1 LNTFSE
7 LGLSELLVSTLDKI
21 GFTTPTEVQV
31 ETLPVALA
39 GRDLIVSAETGSGK
53 TAAYAL
59 PILER
64 LKDKEPV
71 RKEGAQAE
79 APKPDKKSRSRQRFR
94 RWGNEDQFEAP
105 KTSALVVVPTRELAL
120 QVKEQFLKLN
130 PNKSLKVLV
139 LYGGADFLGQSHA
152 LKRGADIII
161 ATPGRLI
168 DFLMRGACVLNDV
181 NMVVLDEA
189 DRLLD
194 LGFTIQINQIL
205 DYLPV
210 ERQTVVF
217 SATIDKRVNAVA
229 SAYLK
234 NPHTIKINTGRIE
247 PSTIEQHI
255 HYLKEREKEA
265 KLLELIQASDSGSV
279 LVFTRT
285 KIKATM
291 LAERMKEMNI
301 GVEEIHGDIRQR
313 HRERTLQRYRNGE
326 FQVLVATDVAA
337 RGLDVPSINQVINYD
352 LPQSASDYVHRIGR
366 TGRAGRS
373 GVAHSFVSDDQRYL
387 LSEIEKVVGRTL
399 GDGRPTRSAGG
410 GKARSGGGGGHRGGG
425 GYGRSGGSSSGG
437 GGGWGRSDFNRG
449 ERSSSS
455 GGNWGRA
462 KSAEGGAERGTG
474 DREPRTPYGDS
485 DKYVVKKNYDEPR
498 NGERNFYG
506 DKPSYGDR
514 PAYGGGEG
522 RPNRDRFVSRGDR
535 PAYGGDRPEGEGRPA
550 RERFARPSGDRPAY
564 GADKPASGGKPAY
577 GDRPAYGERAAGGDR
592 PRYGKPA
599 FAKAKAGGGGG
610 GYGAKHSGP
619 KPAQKRRFD

>member
-71 RKEGAQAE
+71 RKAGAQAE
-79 APKPDKKSRSRQRFR
+79 TPKPDKKSRSRQRFR

-130 PNKSLKVLV
+130 PNKTLKVLV

-194 LGFTIQINQIL
+194 LGFTVQINQIL

-352 LPQSASDYVHRIGR
+352 LPQSAADYVHRIGR

-399 GDGRPTRSAGG
+399 GDGRPTRSSGG
-410 GKARSGGGGGHRGGG
+410 GKARSGGGGHRGGG
-425 GYGRSGGSSSGG
+425 GYGRSGGSSG
-437 GGGWGRSDFNRG
+437 GGGWGRGDFNRG
-449 ERSSSS
+449 ERSSS
-455 GGNWGRA
+455 GGGSWGRA
-462 KSAEGGAERGTG
+462 KTAEGGAERGG
-474 DREPRTPYGDS
+474 DREPRTPYGDN

-498 NGERNFYG
+498 SGERNF
-506 DKPSYGDR
+506 YGDR

-564 GADKPASGGKPAY
+564 GADKPAYGGKSSY
-577 GDRPAYGERAAGGDR
+577 GDRPAYGERAGGDR

-599 FAKAKAGGGGG
+599 FAKAKAGGGGSG
-610 GYGAKHSGP
+610 SWGAKHGSA